1 MAEPQVTPPGKWFAW
16 AAVLAGLIPT
26 LWMGGLGLYTLM
38 TILGLVTAY
47 DFSAHGGIVALTLAI
62 VAVMVVTLIC
72 YWRVV
77 WLCLE
82 GRPVGTPLWYG
93 SVLLILAWFGWH
105 VWSWVQAGVPVTFL
119 RAFLKLVWLT
129 PFALWAYALKR
140 TY

>member
-1 MAEPQVTPPGKWFAW
+1 MAEPQFTPPGKWFAW
-16 AAVLAGLIPT
+16 AAVLVGLIPT
-26 LWMGGLGLYTLM
+26 LWMGGLGFYTLM
-38 TILGLVTAY
+38 TILGLVTAP
-47 DFSAHGGIVALTLAI
+47 DFSAHGGIVALILAI

-82 GRPVGTPLWYG
+82 GRRVSTLLWYG
-93 SVLLILAWFGWH
+93 SVLLILAWFGWL
-105 VWSWVQAGVPVTFL
+105 VWSWVRAGVPVTFL